1 MVLPTIVRP
10 LTAAQWTAA
19 RSLVSGYAASLGVS
33 LDFQNFATELAHL
46 SEVYAPPAGVFL
58 LARLEDDW
66 IGCGGLRRI
75 TAERCEMKRL
85 YVVPAAQGHG
95 VGRALAI
102 SLIADARRAG
112 YSSMVLDTL
121 PSMSHAQAL
130 YESLGFVEIEPYR
143 FNPVEGTRF
152 LKLDL

>member
-1 MVLPTIVRP
+1 VLPSIVRP
-10 LTAAQWTAA
+10 TTAVEWAAA
-19 RSLVSGYAASLGVS
+19 RRLVASYAASLGVS
-33 LDFQNFATELAHL
+33 LDFQNFANELERL

-58 LARLEDDW
+58 LAGVKDDW
-66 IGCGGLRRI
+66 IGCGALRRI

-85 YVVPAAQGHG
+85 YVAPAAQGHG
-95 VGRALAI
+95 VGRALVT
-102 SLIADARRAG
+102 SLIADARRTG

-121 PSMSHAQAL
+121 PSMSEAQAL
-130 YESLGFVEIEPYR
+130 YDSLGFVEIEPYR